1 MRALS
6 RYQRNF
12 CIAAILCS
20 STYAAAGEFKQRGYL
35 ESDLW
40 AFPQLTNNDSAHA
53 VADSVFRYE
62 PSYTTKSK
70 ELSLFGSVQTE
81 IDSHHQTNRDL
92 EFSWW
97 DRTERRPLFSV
108 RRFSALYRKRIFTV
122 ELGKQFVR
130 WGKTDIL
137 NPTDRF
143 APKDYL
149 SVIDTDYLAVTGARV
164 TVEKNSNTLDLV
176 YVPRFIPSRAPLID
190 QRWLPFSAN
199 VGNIPIT
206 TSAVYPGG
214 SQFGIRFGRVEKNIE
229 YSFSYFDG
237 YNTLPIF
244 QPQVIS
250 AVPLRVNLLRT
261 YAKLRAGGGD
271 FALPLR
277 WFTVK
282 GEAEVLASPT
292 AASDEYI
299 LYVVQLER
307 QWKELL
313 FVCGYT
319 GDQITRHGAPFQFA
333 ADRGLAR
340 TIIGRAQW
348 TIDPNRGLA
357 FEMVV
362 RQNGLGMYGKAEYSQ
377 TFKQHWRA
385 TLSMIG
391 IGGSSSD
398 FLGQYHHNS
407 FGSAALRYS
416 F

>member
-1 MRALS
+1 MNGLS
-6 RYQRNF
+6 RYQRTF
-12 CIAAILCS
+12 CIAAILCF
-20 STYAAAGEFKQRGYL
+20 STYVAAGEFKQKGYF
-35 ESDLW
+35 ESYLR
-40 AFPQLTNNDSAHA
+40 AFPQLTNNDQAHA
-53 VADSVFRYE
+53 VADSLFRYE
-62 PSYTTKSK
+62 PSYTTNSK
-70 ELSLFGSVQTE
+70 QLSFFGSLQTE

-108 RRFSALYRKRIFTV
+108 RRLSALYRKGVFTA

-143 APKDYL
+143 TPKDYV
-149 SVIDTDYLAVTGARV
+149 SVIDTEYLAVTAARV
-164 TVEKNSNTLDLV
+164 TIEKNSNTLDLV
-176 YVPRFIPSRAPLID
+176 YVPRFTPSRAPLID
-190 QRWLPFSAN
+190 QRWLPFPSN
-199 VGNIPIT
+199 VGNIPVT

-214 SQFGIRFGRVEKNIE
+214 SQFGIRFGRIDKNIE

-237 YNTLPIF
+237 YNPLPIF
-244 QPQVIS
+244 QPRVVS

-261 YAKLRAGGGD
+261 YAKLRAAGGD

-282 GEAEVLASPT
+282 SEAEVLTSPT
-292 AASDEYI
+292 AVSDEYV

-307 QWKELL
+307 QWKEWL
-313 FVCGYT
+313 FVGGYT
-319 GDQITRHGAPFQFA
+319 GDAITRHGVPFQFA

-340 TIIGRAQW
+340 AMIGRAQW
-348 TIDPNRGLA
+348 TIDPNRSLA
-357 FEMVV
+357 FEAVV
-362 RQNGLGMYGKAEYSQ
+362 RQNGQGMYGKAEYSQ

-385 TLSMIG
+385 TLSMVG

-407 FGSAALRYS
+407 FGSAVLRYS

>member
-1 MRALS
+1 MSSLFRFRES
-6 RYQRNF
+6 F
-12 CIAAILCS
+12 CIAAILACV
-20 STYAAAGEFKQRGYL
+20 TQAAFGDFKQKGYF
-35 ESDLW
+35 ESYMRL
-40 AFPQLTNNDSAHA
+40 FPDVTDNDDAHA
-53 VADSVFRYE
+53 VADSLFRYE
-62 PSYTTKSK
+62 PSFTTKSRQ
-70 ELSLFGSVQTE
+70 LSIFASLQTE

-97 DRTERRPLFSV
+97 DRTARRPLFSV
-108 RRFSALYRKRIFTV
+108 RRLSALYRKGIFTA
-122 ELGKQFVR
+122 EFGKQFVR

-143 APKDYL
+143 TPKDYV
-149 SVIDTDYLAVTGARV
+149 SVIDTEYLAVTAARV

-176 YVPRFIPSRAPLID
+176 YVPRFTPSRAPLVD
-190 QRWLPFSAN
+190 QRWLPFPAN
-199 VGNIPIT
+199 VGNIPVT
-206 TSAVYPGG
+206 TSAAYPGG

-244 QPQVIS
+244 QPQITS
-250 AVPLRVNLLRT
+250 PAPLRVNLLST

-282 GEAEVLASPT
+282 SEAEVLSSPT
-292 AASDEYI
+292 TASDEYV

-307 QWKELL
+307 QVKEVL
-313 FVCGYT
+313 FVGGYT
-319 GDQITRHGAPFQFA
+319 GDAITRHGAPFQFA

-340 TIIGRAQW
+340 AIIGRAQW
-348 TIDPNRGLA
+348 TIDPNRSLA
-357 FEMVV
+357 FEAVV
-362 RQNGLGMYGKAEYSQ
+362 RQNGQGMYGKAEYSQ

-385 TLSMIG
+385 TLSMVG

-407 FGSAALRYS
+407 FGSIVLRYS